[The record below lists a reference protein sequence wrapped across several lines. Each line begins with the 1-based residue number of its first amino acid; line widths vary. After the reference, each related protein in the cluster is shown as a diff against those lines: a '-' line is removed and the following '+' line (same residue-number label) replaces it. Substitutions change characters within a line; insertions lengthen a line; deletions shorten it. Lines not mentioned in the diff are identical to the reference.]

1 MRIVRI
7 AWPAYLSDPRMT
19 TSPTSPA
26 PPALTPRTSLIGAF
40 ASHPVACNLLM
51 AIMLLVGAAALT
63 RLNTQFFPSFDVNFI
78 TVRVQWTGATAED
91 VETAIT
97 APLERELLNLGALKE
112 MTSSSSQGTARIFME
127 YEEGADMAFAL
138 EEVKERVASIRN
150 LPATAEEPVISRVV
164 RYEPVARVLITG
176 GDRRSLRPIVRRIER
191 ELLDRGIA
199 KIGISGLPPEEI
211 AIEVPSAALRELDTS
226 LAGIARRVAALS
238 LDLPAGNV
246 GRGGVSKQ
254 LRALEQRR
262 RAIGFEDLPLLSDD
276 DGRLVT
282 LGDVA
287 TVERR
292 ARGSEVRILHEGRPA
307 VSLLLSRA
315 SGTDSLESARIL
327 HEWLDE
333 QSGRWPPGVEVFGY
347 DESWELIRG
356 RTLLLVK
363 NGATG
368 LILVVAVLFLFL
380 NGRVAFWVAV
390 GVPVSF
396 MAALGVLWA
405 VGGSINMVSLFA
417 LMMTLGIIVDDAIVV
432 GEDALAQYQRGAGPL
447 ASAQAGAR
455 RMLAPVLSSSLT
467 TIAAFIPLML
477 VGGIIGRILFDIPV
491 VVICVILA
499 SLVESFFVLPGHLY
513 HGFRRISGK
522 EAGALR
528 RRLDRGFERFRDRVF
543 RPLVTAAV
551 GQPWTV
557 LSCALAAL
565 LLSVGLVRG
574 ERLAFNFFPSPEAT
588 ILNAEVKFVAGTSP
602 ARVERFVTHLTDA
615 LRETEAHF
623 GEPLVEVAVARLGEI
638 ARDDGQI
645 GSRGDQF
652 ADLMVE
658 LVEPDQRNTRNAGFI
673 AAWRERIVPP
683 PGLESL
689 SLVEQRGGPPGR
701 DVDVSLTGSEAG
713 ALKAAAL
720 ELASALATVPGVSGV
735 GDDLPFG
742 QEQLVYRLTPQ
753 ANALG
758 LTVAAVGEQL
768 RAAYDGHLAQIF
780 QHEGEELEVRVVL
793 PDAERYD
800 LASLGNLSV
809 SLSDGGSLPL
819 LSAVEIETRR
829 SFDVLRH
836 HNGRLSVRI
845 TADVDPGIN
854 NSNAVIADLVAGPLP
869 AMAGRHGVE
878 WTLKGRQEEQ
888 SETLT
893 DMALGAV
900 LALALIYLVLA
911 FVFASYGWPLVVMS
925 VIPFGLIGAILG
937 HWLLG
942 IDLTILSMF
951 GLFGLAG
958 IVVNDSIILVVFY
971 KALKQSGAPW
981 REAIVDAACLRLR
994 AVLLTSLTTIGGLT
1008 PLMFETS
1015 LQAQFLVP
1023 MAVSIAFGLGVATFL
1038 VLLLVPALLCLH
1050 EAVATRWER
1059 PAARTVA
1066 ETG

>member
-1 MRIVRI
+1 
-7 AWPAYLSDPRMT
+7 MT
-19 TSPTSPA
+19 TPSASSA
-26 PPALTPRTSLIGAF
+26 PPAPAPRAGLIGAF
-40 ASHPVACNLLM
+40 AGHPVACNLLM

-63 RLNTQFFPSFDVNFI
+63 RLNTQFFPNFDVNFI

-97 APLERELLNLGALKE
+97 APLERELLNLGGLKE
-112 MTSSSSQGTARIFME
+112 MNSSSSQGAARIFLE
-127 YEEGADMAFAL
+127 YDEGADMAFAL

-150 LPATAEEPVISRVV
+150 LPAAAEEPVIARVV
-164 RYEPVARVLITG
+164 RYEPVARVLVTG
-176 GDRRSLRPIVRRIER
+176 GDRRSLRPVVRRIER

-199 KIGISGLPPEEI
+199 KIDVHGLPPEEI
-211 AIEVPSAALRELDTS
+211 AVEVPSAALRELDTS
-226 LAGIARRVAALS
+226 LAEIARRIAALS
-238 LDLPAGNV
+238 LDLPAGSI
-246 GRGGVSKQ
+246 GRGGDSKQ
-254 LRALEQRR
+254 LRALEQQR
-262 RAIGFEDLPLLSDD
+262 RAIGFEDLPLLSGD

-287 TVERR
+287 NVERR
-292 ARGSEVRILHEGRPA
+292 ARGSEVRTVHEGRPA

-315 SGTDSLESARIL
+315 SGSDSLESARIL

-333 QSGRWPPGVEVFGY
+333 QRGRWPPGVEVFGY

-356 RTLLLVK
+356 RTLLLLK

-368 LILVVAVLFLFL
+368 LLLVVAILFLFL

-432 GEDALAQYQRGAGPL
+432 GEDALAQYQSGAGPL

-467 TIAAFIPLML
+467 TIAAFLPLML

-499 SLVESFFVLPGHLY
+499 SLAESFLVLPGHLY
-513 HGFRRISGK
+513 HGFRRISGQ

-551 GQPWTV
+551 GQPWTT

-565 LLSVGLVRG
+565 LLAVGLVRG

-588 ILNAEVKFVAGTSP
+588 ILNAEVKFVAGTSR

-623 GEPLVEVAVARLGEI
+623 GEELVEIAVARLGQIE
-638 ARDDGQI
+638 RDDGQI

-658 LVEPDQRNTRNAGFI
+658 LVEPDRRDTRNAGFL
-673 AAWRERIVPP
+673 AAWRERIVRP

-689 SLVEQRGGPPGR
+689 ALVEQRGGPPGR
-701 DVDVSLTGSEAG
+701 DVDVSLTGGDAD

-720 ELASALATVPGVSGV
+720 DLAAALSPVPGVSGV

-753 ANALG
+753 GSALG

-780 QHEGEELEVRVVL
+780 QHEGEELEVRVML
-793 PDAERYD
+793 PDAERHD

-809 SLSDGGSLPL
+809 MLPEGGAMPL

-829 SFDVLRH
+829 GFDVLRH
-836 HNGRLSVRI
+836 HDGRLAVRV
-845 TADVDPGIN
+845 TADVDPSVN
-854 NSNAVIADLVAGPLP
+854 NSNAVVADLVAGPLP
-869 AMAGRHGVE
+869 AIVERHGVE

-888 SETLT
+888 GETLG

-900 LALALIYLVLA
+900 LGLALIYLVLA

-925 VIPFGLIGAILG
+925 VIPFGLIGAIFG

-958 IVVNDSIILVVFY
+958 IVVNDSIILVTFY

-981 REAIVDAACLRLR
+981 RTAIVNAACLRLR

-1015 LQAQFLVP
+1015 LQAQFLIP
-1023 MAVSIAFGLGVATFL
+1023 MAVSIAFGLAVATFL

-1050 EAVATRWER
+1050 EAVATRWEGR
-1059 PAARTVA
+1059 VARAVA
-1066 ETG
+1066 GTG

>member
-1 MRIVRI
+1 
-7 AWPAYLSDPRMT
+7 MT
-19 TSPTSPA
+19 TLPTSAA
-26 PPALTPRTSLIGAF
+26 PPAPISPEGLIGAF
-40 ASHPVACNLLM
+40 ARHPVACNLLM
-51 AIMLLVGAAALT
+51 VIMLLVGAAALT
-63 RLNTQFFPSFDVNFI
+63 RLNTQFFPSFDINFI
-78 TVRVQWTGATAED
+78 SIRVEWTGATAED

-97 APLERELLNLGALKE
+97 VPLERELLNLSALKQ
-112 MTSSSSQGTARIFME
+112 MNSSSSQGTARIFME
-127 YEEGADMAFAL
+127 YDEDADMAQAL

-150 LPATAEEPVISRVV
+150 LPATAQEPVISRAVND
-164 RYEPVARVLITG
+164 EPVARLLVTG
-176 GDRRSLRPIVRRIER
+176 RDRRSLRPIVRRIER

-199 KIGISGLPPEEI
+199 KVDIHGLPPEEI
-211 AIEVPSAALRELDTS
+211 AIQVPSATLHELDTS
-226 LAGIARRVAALS
+226 LGEIARRVGTLS
-238 LDLPAGNV
+238 LDLPAGNL
-246 GRGGVSKQ
+246 GRGGDSKQ

-262 RAIGFEDLPLLSDD
+262 REIGFEDLPLLADD
-276 DGRLVT
+276 GGRLVT

-287 TVERR
+287 TIERR
-292 ARGSEVRILHEGRPA
+292 ARRSEARTFHEGRPA
-307 VSLLLSRA
+307 VSLLLSRT
-315 SGTDSLESARIL
+315 SGSDSLESARIL

-333 QSGRWPPGVEVFGY
+333 QHGRWPPGVEVFSY
-347 DESWELIRG
+347 DESWELIRD
-356 RTLLLVK
+356 RTLLLLK

-368 LILVVAVLFLFL
+368 LVLVVAVLFLFL

-390 GVPVSF
+390 GIPVSF
-396 MAALGVLWA
+396 MAALGALWA
-405 VGGSINMVSLFA
+405 MGGSINMVSLFA

-467 TIAAFIPLML
+467 TVAAFLPLML
-477 VGGIIGRILFDIPV
+477 VSGIIGRILFDIPV

-499 SLVESFFVLPGHLY
+499 SLVESFLVLPGHLY
-513 HGFRRISGK
+513 HAFRRLSGK
-522 EAGALR
+522 ETGVVR
-528 RRLDRGFERFRDRVF
+528 RRLDRGFERFRERVF

-551 GQPWTV
+551 GQPWTT
-557 LSCALAAL
+557 LSCALAVL

-602 ARVERFVTHLTDA
+602 ARVEGFVAHLTHA
-615 LRETEAHF
+615 LRETETHF

-638 ARDDGQI
+638 ERNDGRI

-652 ADLMVE
+652 ADLMVQ
-658 LVEPDQRNTRNAGFI
+658 LVEPDRRETRNAEFL
-673 AAWRERIVPP
+673 AAWRERIEPP
-683 PGLESL
+683 PGIESL

-701 DVDVSLTGSEAG
+701 DVDVSLTGGDAG

-720 ELASALATVPGVSGV
+720 DLAAALAAVLGVSGV

-753 ANALG
+753 ASALG
-758 LTVAAVGEQL
+758 LTVAAVGGQL

-809 SLSDGGSLPL
+809 ALPGGGSMPLP
-819 LSAVEIETRR
+819 SAVEIESRR
-829 SFDVLRH
+829 GFDVLRH
-836 HNGRLSVRI
+836 HDGRLAVRV
-845 TADVDPGIN
+845 TADVDPTVN

-869 AMAGRHGVE
+869 AIVERHGVE

-888 SETLT
+888 RETLG

-925 VIPFGLIGAILG
+925 VIPFGLIGAIFG

-958 IVVNDSIILVVFY
+958 IVVNDSIILVTFY
-971 KALKQSGAPW
+971 KELKQSGTPW
-981 REAIVDAACLRLR
+981 REAIVEAACLRLR

-1015 LQAQFLVP
+1015 LQAQFLIP

-1059 PAARTVA
+1059 PAAQAVARTVA

>member
-1 MRIVRI
+1 M
-7 AWPAYLSDPRMT
+7 P
-19 TSPTSPA
+19 PTSSARPA
-26 PPALTPRTSLIGAF
+26 SASRAGVIAAF

-78 TVRVQWTGATAED
+78 TVRMVWTGATAED
-91 VETAIT
+91 VAAAIT
-97 APLERELLNLGALKE
+97 APLERELLNLGGLKE
-112 MTSSSSQGTARIFME
+112 MNSSSSQGTARIFME
-127 YEEGADMAFAL
+127 YEEGTDMVQAL

-150 LPATAEEPVISRVV
+150 LPATAQQPVIARVV
-164 RYEPVARVLITG
+164 NYEPVARLLVTG
-176 GDRRSLRPIVRRIER
+176 ADRRGLRPIARRVER

-199 KIGISGLPPEEI
+199 KVEVHGLPPEEI
-211 AIEVPSAALRELDTS
+211 AIEVPSAVLRELDTS
-226 LAGIARRVAALS
+226 LAEIARQVAALS
-238 LDLPAGNV
+238 IDLPAGNV

-254 LRALEQRR
+254 LRALEQQRR
-262 RAIGFEDLPLLSDD
+262 EIGFEDLPLLSDD
-276 DGRLVT
+276 RGRLVT

-287 TVERR
+287 SVERR
-292 ARGSEVRILHEGRPA
+292 VRGSEVRILHEGRPA
-307 VSLLLSRA
+307 LSLLLSRA
-315 SGTDSLESARIL
+315 GGSDSLESARIL

-333 QSGRWPPGVEVFGY
+333 QEGRWPPGVEVFSY
-347 DESWELIRG
+347 DESWELIRD
-356 RTLLLVK
+356 RIMLLVR

-368 LILVVAVLFLFL
+368 LLLVVAVLFLFL

-390 GVPVSF
+390 GIPASF

-447 ASAQAGAR
+447 DSAQAGAR

-467 TIAAFIPLML
+467 TIAAFLPLML
-477 VGGIIGRILFDIPV
+477 VSGIIGRILFDIPV

-499 SLVESFFVLPGHLY
+499 SLVESFLILPGHLY

-528 RRLDRGFERFRDRVF
+528 RRLDRGFERFREGVF

-551 GQPWTV
+551 GHPSTV
-557 LSCALAAL
+557 LSCTLAAL
-565 LLSVGLVRG
+565 LLSVGLLRG
-574 ERLAFNFFPSPEAT
+574 ERVAFNFFPSPEAT

-602 ARVERFVTHLTDA
+602 ARVEDFVAHLTQT

-623 GEPLVEVAVARLGEI
+623 GEALVEVAVTRLGEI
-638 ARDDGQI
+638 ERNDGRI

-652 ADLMVE
+652 ADLTVE
-658 LVEPDQRNTRNAGFI
+658 LVEPDRRETRNPEFI
-673 AAWRERIVPP
+673 AAWRERIEQP
-683 PGLESL
+683 PGIESL

-701 DVDVSLTGSEAG
+701 DVDVSLSGDDAG

-720 ELASALATVPGVSGV
+720 ELASALATVPGVGGI

-742 QEQLVYRLTPQ
+742 QEQFVYRLTPQ
-753 ANALG
+753 GSALG
-758 LTVAAVGEQL
+758 LSVAGVGEQL

-780 QHEGEELEVRVVL
+780 QHEGEELEVRVSL
-793 PDAERYD
+793 PDEERHD

-809 SLSDGGSLPL
+809 ALPDGGRMPL
-819 LSAVEIETRR
+819 LSAIEIEPRR
-829 SFDVLRH
+829 GFDVLRH
-836 HNGRLSVRI
+836 HNGRLAVRVS
-845 TADVDPGIN
+845 ADVDPGAN
-854 NSNAVIADLVAGPLP
+854 NSNAVVADLVAGPMP
-869 AMAGRHGVE
+869 AMAERHGVA

-888 SETLT
+888 SETLG

-900 LALALIYLVLA
+900 LALVLIYLVLA
-911 FVFASYGWPLVVMS
+911 FIFASYGWPLVVMS
-925 VIPFGLIGAILG
+925 VIPFGLVGAVFG

-942 IDLTILSMF
+942 IDLTILSLF

-958 IVVNDSIILVVFY
+958 IVVNDSIILVVTY
-971 KALKQSGAPW
+971 KELKESGTPW
-981 REAIVDAACLRLR
+981 RAAIVEAACLRLR

-1015 LQAQFLVP
+1015 LQAQFLIP

-1059 PAARTVA
+1059 PAARTA
-1066 ETG
+1066 AATG

>member
-1 MRIVRI
+1 
-7 AWPAYLSDPRMT
+7 MT
-19 TSPTSPA
+19 TPPGSPASPA
-26 PPALTPRTSLIGAF
+26 PASRAAASRAGLLEAF
-40 ASHPVACNLLM
+40 ARHPVACNLLM

-63 RLNTQFFPSFDVNFI
+63 RLNVQFYPDFDIDSV
-78 TVRVQWTGATAED
+78 TVRMIWTGATAED
-91 VETAIT
+91 VEAAIT
-97 APLERELLNLGALKE
+97 APLERELLNLGGLKE
-112 MTSSSSQGTARIFME
+112 VTSSSRQGSAQLSLK
-127 YEEGADMAFAL
+127 YEGGTDMVQAL

-150 LPATAEEPVISRVV
+150 LPATAEEPVIARAV
-164 RYEPVARVLITG
+164 RHEPVARLLVTG
-176 GDRRSLRPIVRRIER
+176 PDRHSLRPIVRRIER
-191 ELLDRGIA
+191 ELLERGIA
-199 KIGISGLPPEEI
+199 RIDITGLPPEEI
-211 AIEVPSAALRELDTS
+211 AIQVPSAALRELDTS
-226 LAGIARRVAALS
+226 LAEIARRVAALS

-254 LRALEQRR
+254 LRALEQQRR
-262 RAIGFEDLPLLSDD
+262 EIGFEDLPLLSDD
-276 DGRLVT
+276 RGRLVT

-292 ARGSEVRILHEGRPA
+292 PRGSEVRTVHEGRPA

-315 SGTDSLESARIL
+315 KGSDSLESARIL
-327 HEWLDE
+327 HDWLDE
-333 QSGRWPPGVEVFGY
+333 QSGRWPPGVEVSSF
-347 DESWELIRG
+347 DESWEQIRK
-356 RTLLLVK
+356 RTLLLVE

-368 LILVVAVLFLFL
+368 LVLVVAVLFLFL

-390 GVPVSF
+390 GIPASF
-396 MAALGVLWA
+396 MAALGALWA
-405 VGGSINMVSLFA
+405 MGGSINMVSLMA
-417 LMMTLGIIVDDAIVV
+417 LIITLGIIVDDAIVV
-432 GEDALAQYQRGAGPL
+432 GEDALAQYQRGADPL
-447 ASAQAGAR
+447 ASAEAGAR

-467 TIAAFIPLML
+467 TIAAFLPLML

-499 SLVESFFVLPGHLY
+499 SLVESFLVLPGHLS

-522 EAGALR
+522 EPGTVR
-528 RRLDRGFERFRDRVF
+528 RTFDRGFERFRERVF

-565 LLSVGLVRG
+565 LLAVGLIRS
-574 ERLAFNFFPSPEAT
+574 ERLAFHLFPSPETAIVT
-588 ILNAEVKFVAGTSP
+588 AEAKFISGTPP
-602 ARVERFVTHLTDA
+602 ARVEGFVTRLTDA

-623 GEPLVEVAVARLGEI
+623 GETLVKATVADI
-638 ARDDGQI
+638 
-645 GSRGDQF
+645 GDQS

-658 LVEPDQRNTRNAGFI
+658 LVEPDRRDIRNPALI
-673 AAWRERIVPP
+673 AAWRERIEPP
-683 PGLESL
+683 PGIESL
-689 SLVEQRGGPPGR
+689 SLVEQRDGPSGR
-701 DVDVSLTGSEAG
+701 DIVVSLSGDDAG

-720 ELASALATVPGVSGV
+720 ELASTLATVPGVGGI

-753 ANALG
+753 GSALG
-758 LTVAAVGEQL
+758 LTVAGVGEQL

-793 PDAERYD
+793 PDEERHD

-809 SLSDGGSLPL
+809 ALPDGGSIPLP
-819 LSAVEIETRR
+819 SVVEIEPRR
-829 SFDVLRH
+829 GFDVLRH
-836 HNGRLSVRI
+836 HNGRLAVRVS
-845 TADVDPGIN
+845 ADVDPSVN
-854 NSNAVIADLVAGPLP
+854 SSNAVIADLHAGPLP
-869 AMAGRHGVE
+869 AIVERHGVQ
-878 WTLKGRQEEQ
+878 WGLGGQQASQ
-888 SETLT
+888 SETVG
-893 DMALGAV
+893 DMILGAV
-900 LALALIYLVLA
+900 LGLALIYLVLA
-911 FVFASYGWPLVVMS
+911 FIFASYGWPLVVMS
-925 VIPFGLIGAILG
+925 VIPFGLIGAVFG

-958 IVVNDSIILVVFY
+958 IVVNDSIILVVSY
-971 KALKQSGAPW
+971 KELKQSGTPW
-981 REAIVDAACLRLR
+981 REAIVEAACLRLR

-1050 EAVATRWER
+1050 EAVATRWEG
-1059 PAARTVA
+1059 PAARTAA

>member
-1 MRIVRI
+1 
-7 AWPAYLSDPRMT
+7 MT
-19 TSPTSPA
+19 TPPPSPA
-26 PPALTPRTSLIGAF
+26 PPAPAPRGGLIETF
-40 ASHPVACNLLM
+40 TRHPVACNLLM
-51 AIMLLVGAAALT
+51 VIMLLVGAAALT
-63 RLNTQFFPSFDVNFI
+63 RLNTQTYPNFDVNVI
-78 TVRVQWTGATAED
+78 TVRIAWTGATAED
-91 VETAIT
+91 VEAAIT

-112 MTSSSSQGTARIFME
+112 VTSSSSQGAARISLR
-127 YEEGADMAFAL
+127 YDVGADMVLAL

-150 LPATAEEPVISRVV
+150 LPATAEEPEISRVIN
-164 RYEPVARVLITG
+164 YEPVARLLVTG
-176 GDRRSLRPIVRRIER
+176 DDRRSLRPIVRRIER

-199 KIGISGLPPEEI
+199 RIGIDGLPPEEI
-211 AIEVPSAALRELDTS
+211 AIQVPSAALRELDTS
-226 LAGIARRVAALS
+226 LAGVARRVAALS

-262 RAIGFEDLPLLSDD
+262 REIGFEDLPLVADE

-287 TVERR
+287 TIERR
-292 ARGSEVRILHEGRPA
+292 ARGSEIRTLHEGRPA
-307 VSLLLSRA
+307 VDLLLSRA

-327 HEWLDE
+327 HDWLDE
-333 QSGRWPPGVEVFGY
+333 QHGRWPPGVEVFSY
-347 DESWELIRG
+347 DESWEQIRK
-356 RTLLLVK
+356 RTLLLVE
-363 NGATG
+363 NGAGG
-368 LILVVAVLFLFL
+368 LALVVAVLFLFL

-390 GVPVSF
+390 GIPVSF
-396 MAALGVLWA
+396 MAALGGLWA
-405 VGGSINMVSLFA
+405 MGGSINMVSLMA
-417 LMMTLGIIVDDAIVV
+417 LIITLGIIVDDAIVV
-432 GEDALAQYQRGAGPL
+432 GEDAFVQYRRGAGPL

-467 TIAAFIPLML
+467 TIAAFLPLML
-477 VGGIIGRILFDIPV
+477 VGGPLGSILFAIPL

-499 SLVESFFVLPGHLY
+499 SLVESFLILPGHLY
-513 HGFRRISGK
+513 HGFRRLSGK
-522 EAGALR
+522 EAGAVR
-528 RRLDRGFERFRDRVF
+528 RRLDRGFERFRERVF

-574 ERLAFNFFPSPEAT
+574 ERLAFSLFPSPETA
-588 ILNAEVKFVAGTSP
+588 IVNAEAKFISGTSP
-602 ARVERFVTHLTDA
+602 AQVERFATHLADA
-615 LRETEAHF
+615 LGETEAHF
-623 GEPLVEVAVARLGEI
+623 GEPLVKVTVARI
-638 ARDDGQI
+638 
-645 GSRGDQF
+645 GDQS
-652 ADLMVE
+652 ADLIVE
-658 LVEPDQRNTRNAGFI
+658 LVEPDQRETRNPALI
-673 AAWRERIVPP
+673 AAWRERIEPP
-683 PGLESL
+683 PGMESL
-689 SLVEQRGGPPGR
+689 SLVEQRDGPSGR
-701 DVDVSLTGSEAG
+701 DIVVNLTGDDAG

-720 ELASALATVPGVSGV
+720 DLAAVLAAAPGVSGV
-735 GDDLPFG
+735 EDDLPFG

-753 ANALG
+753 ASALG
-758 LTVAAVGEQL
+758 LTVAAVGGQL

-793 PDAERYD
+793 PDAERHD
-800 LASLGNLSV
+800 PASLGNLSV
-809 SLSDGGSLPL
+809 SLPDGGSLPL
-819 LSAVEIETRR
+819 LSAVEIEPGRG
-829 SFDVLRH
+829 FAVLRH
-836 HNGRLSVRI
+836 FNGRLAVEVS
-845 TADVDPGIN
+845 ADVDSLVN
-854 NSNAVIADLVAGPLP
+854 NSNAVMADLEAGPLP
-869 AMAGRHGVE
+869 AIVERHGVE
-878 WTLKGRQEEQ
+878 WGLGGGQAQQ
-888 SETLT
+888 SRIAG

-900 LALALIYLVLA
+900 LGLALIYLVLA

-925 VIPFGLIGAILG
+925 VIPFGLIGAIFG

-942 IDLTILSMF
+942 IDLTILSLF

-958 IVVNDSIILVVFY
+958 IVVNDSIILIVSY

-981 REAIVDAACLRLR
+981 REAIVEAACLRLR

-1015 LQAQFLVP
+1015 LQAQFLIP